1 MSSAITPLLIGFFSG
16 FHCVMMCGGLCAV
29 MCQRQNHTQNLL
41 TNLGRI
47 TTYTLLGAL
56 FAGVI
61 QGASLTLN
69 LGNWGG
75 LLRLL
80 MGLTLIISGLVM
92 VFKSRAKWLL
102 IQKPLPFWNQ
112 ISNTLK
118 KLSHSNTNPAA
129 YAKGLLWGL
138 IPCGLLYGM
147 LIIAATT
154 ADVLRGAS
162 FMLFFGLGT
171 LIPLLLSQALM
182 QRWLNSGSNQT
193 LRTLTGSLII
203 LLGLWVAL
211 APWFSHLGLPTDSVW
226 YTELSA
232 VMALCVP

>member
-1 MSSAITPLLIGFFSG
+1 MLVA
-16 FHCVMMCGGLCAV
+16 
-29 MCQRQNHTQNLL
+29 
-41 TNLGRI
+41 
-47 TTYTLLGAL
+47 TL
-56 FAGVI
+56 
-61 QGASLTLN
+61 
-69 LGNWGG
+69 
-75 LLRLL
+75 
-80 MGLTLIISGLVM
+80 LIISGLVM